1 MNNTTNKEK
10 WWIYLIFFLIGL
22 VSLFT
27 GFFIGRFPLFD
38 GGLLVMLL
46 PLPIC
51 SYLLHLTI
59 KSYSTE
65 KYSSNFVFVALAA
78 SILIFLIGLFGGLLV
93 PVEYFG
99 PFGPFFLLLI
109 IFAIGSIIFKNDRHK
124 KFALTAFTISFAT
137 IFLIFGATF
146 ALAGYNHNNSAEISA
161 DLLQTAPDEF
171 FVLTEQ
177 NLDEYPAIRE
187 AITNQSTGEI
197 DMRTMNFIR
206 EKGSYNVKYG
216 DRYYQIQIVIS

>member
-1 MNNTTNKEK
+1 MNSTTNKEK
-10 WWIYLIFFLIGL
+10 WWINLIFLFVGII
-22 VSLFT
+22 SLFT
-27 GFFIGRFPLFD
+27 GFFIGNELLD

-51 SYLLHLTI
+51 SVLLHLVI
-59 KSYSTE
+59 KYYGTE
-65 KYSSNFVFVALAA
+65 KYSFTFVFVTLAA
-78 SILIFLIGLFGGLLV
+78 SIIIFLIGYIV
-93 PVEYFG
+93 PLG
-99 PFGPFFLLLI
+99 AFFLLLI
-109 IFAIGSIIFKNDRHK
+109 LFAIGSIIFKNDRHK

-177 NLDEYPAIRE
+177 DLDEYPAIRY
-187 AITNQSTGEI
+187 AITNQSTTINNDE
-197 DMRTMNFIR
+197 DMRTTNFLR

-216 DRYYQIQIVIS
+216 DRYYRIFFVTA